1 MRWGGGIYN
10 AMRSAQVYGLG
21 MDSGDVPGLEGE
33 SGLSCLA
40 LRWEEALRD
49 RKESS
54 GGLGRKNMPGGGT
67 AVQRCDKNTE
77 HQSSGCSQ
85 GRI

>member
-40 LRWEEALRD
+40 LRWEEALRGQEGIIWWT
-49 RKESS
+49 RQE
-54 GGLGRKNMPGGGT
+54 
-67 AVQRCDKNTE
+67 E
-77 HQSSGCSQ
+77 HARWGHGSPEV
-85 GRI
+85 